1 MNRPPIKKKC
11 LLCEGLTGDFIC
23 SECGATGKVY
33 NYLTPEQWETE
44 TGEKMLDSDPVWVLY
59 AWYEKEPCC
68 WELDNYGE
76 WTTRNGGEVPV
87 MIVARIGQPKPANLW
102 RLE

>member
-1 MNRPPIKKKC
+1 MGRNMSDTGFDYDKC
-11 LLCEGLTGDFIC
+11 NNCHG
-23 SECGATGKVY
+23 TGKVP
-33 NYLTPEQWETE
+33 NYLTPEQWPCP
-44 TGEKMLDSDPVWVLY
+44 MLDSDPVWVLY

-87 MIVARIGQPKPANLW
+87 MIVARTGQPKPDDGY
-102 RLE
+102 RP